1 MTNLPVGDFAI
12 AIEKLEW
19 YVLRW
24 QAEVFHKVMK
34 SGCRAGD
41 ARLETAEWL
50 AKFLALIAMVSW
62 CILFLT
68 MSARAKSEVALRSIT
83 FGSKRSGP
91 QMRIL
96 SCFGWVGSSMA
107 SEIFRIARHAAN
119 IFWRTTAP
127 SVARHAPAAAG
138 SHGCVR
144 YPSRS
149 PRLKAVRDNL
159 RPYSPLFSVDTRN
172 NDVLWELWIAGFG
185 QAIALRPAAWKTL
198 LDADDDTA
206 AAMSGMLLLIDIAQ
220 GEKKMDNQDP
230 IVAAPPD
237 KIAGWVVVLNAW
249 RLANTQAGLGR
260 TKKCAAPSAPSA
272 RPRPSPAIATS
283 LLSSR

>member
-1 MTNLPVGDFAI
+1 MVVHCEHPVLKMTLLTGLSSSSTNNLKGRKATLTVVWHKDSTDQQPA
-12 AIEKLEW
+12 LENLE
-19 YVLRW
+19 YANQVPGL
-24 QAEVFHKVMK
+24 VMEHYN
-34 SGCRAGD
+34 D
-41 ARLETAEWL
+41 
-50 AKFLALIAMVSW
+50 V
-62 CILFLT
+62 
-68 MSARAKSEVALRSIT
+68 V
-83 FGSKRSGP
+83 
-91 QMRIL
+91 
-96 SCFGWVGSSMA
+96 
-107 SEIFRIARHAAN
+107 
-119 IFWRTTAP
+119 RT
-127 SVARHAPAAAG
+127 
-138 SHGCVR
+138 
-144 YPSRS
+144 
-149 PRLKAVRDNL
+149 LKECPDG
-159 RPYSPLFSVDTRN
+159 YSPLFSVDTRN

>member
-1 MTNLPVGDFAI
+1 MCMHVKFAATQTLPPVGKQKRYSPQLLTYIQALKINPPANRPPIDWKLVTNLPVGDFAI

-68 MSARAKSEVALRSIT
+68 MSAPAKSEVALRSIT

-107 SEIFRIARHAAN
+107 SETFRIARHAAN
-119 IFWRTTAP
+119 IFWRT
-127 SVARHAPAAAG
+127 AADG
-138 SHGCVR
+138 VEQER
-144 YPSRS
+144 QTIQR
-149 PRLKAVRDNL
+149 RVVE
-159 RPYSPLFSVDTRN
+159 PLFQFD
-172 NDVLWELWIAGFG
+172 DVVPAGPEVRG
-185 QAIALRPAAWKTL
+185 PK
-198 LDADDDTA
+198 
-206 AAMSGMLLLIDIAQ
+206 
-220 GEKKMDNQDP
+220 
-230 IVAAPPD
+230 
-237 KIAGWVVVLNAW
+237 
-249 RLANTQAGLGR
+249 
-260 TKKCAAPSAPSA
+260 
-272 RPRPSPAIATS
+272 
-283 LLSSR
+283 SS